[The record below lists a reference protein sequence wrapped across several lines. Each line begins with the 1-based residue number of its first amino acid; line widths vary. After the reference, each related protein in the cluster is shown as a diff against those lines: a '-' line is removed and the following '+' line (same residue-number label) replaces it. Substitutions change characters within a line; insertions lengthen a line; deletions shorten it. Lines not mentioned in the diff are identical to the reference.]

1 MSSRRHPACNGAAT
15 RSGLVQLECLLNEL
29 IPILAI
35 VLLAAEGGALLAH
48 LAGLPRVVGQIG
60 AGIVLGPSLAGLVSP
75 VGTVEGIAQ
84 LGALAILGIA
94 GLETNLA
101 AMRHVGKAAFL
112 VAMGGVILPFVTGLG
127 LALAAGLD
135 TTAALFVGAIL
146 TATSV
151 GITAATLQE
160 LGLMHTRA
168 AVTILG
174 AAIIDDV
181 LGLIVLGLVVSETA
195 AGGSLLA
202 TVVPMALT
210 VLGVWAILRW
220 APVHLGRAIEMLHL
234 RGGGLAAMLGMV
246 LAFAWAVQAFGG
258 LAGITGAYVA
268 GLALSGSSAAPRL
281 RDGLIRAGEAFCVP
295 VFFVAIGLAADL
307 RQIGPVL
314 PFALGLLAVAVL
326 AKLVGSAAAAGVAG
340 MSARESGLVGIGM
353 IARGEVALVAAT
365 VGLRAG
371 AIGPGVYAAVV
382 LVSVATTILTP
393 LGIAAWSR
401 FSESTSW
408 HGLDARRLAMPIPV
422 TRLELE

>member
-1 MSSRRHPACNGAAT
+1 M
-15 RSGLVQLECLLNEL
+15 NEL
-29 IPILAI
+29 IPTLAI

-84 LGALAILGIA
+84 LGALAILGVA

-101 AMRHVGKAAFL
+101 AMRHVGRAAFL
-112 VAMGGVILPFVTGLG
+112 VASGGVILPFITGLG

-168 AVTILG
+168 AITILG

-181 LGLIVLGLVVSETA
+181 LGLIVLSLVVSDTS
-195 AGGSLLA
+195 AGSNLLVA
-202 TVVPMALT
+202 IVPMGLT
-210 VLGVWAILRW
+210 IVGVSVVLRW
-220 APVHLGRAIEMLHL
+220 MPVHLGRAIEMLHL
-234 RGGGLAAMLGMV
+234 RGGGLAAMLGLV
-246 LAFAWAVQAFGG
+246 LAFAWAVQTFGG

-307 RQIGPVL
+307 RAIGPVL
-314 PFALGLLAVAVL
+314 PFALGLLVVAVL
-326 AKLVGSAAAAGVAG
+326 AKLLGSAVAAAVAG

-382 LVSVATTILTP
+382 LVTVATTVLTP
-393 LGIAAWSR
+393 IGIAAWSR
-401 FSESTSW
+401 VSASASW
-408 HGLDARRLAMPIPV
+408 HGLDNRRIGIPV
-422 TRLELE
+422 PMARLERE

>member
-1 MSSRRHPACNGAAT
+1 
-15 RSGLVQLECLLNEL
+15 LNEL
-29 IPILAI
+29 IPTLAI
-35 VLLAAEGGALLAH
+35 VLLAAEAGALLAH

-60 AGIVLGPSLAGLVSP
+60 AGIVLGPSLAGIISP
-75 VGTVEGIAQ
+75 AGTVEGIAQ

-101 AMRHVGKAAFL
+101 AMRHVGRVAFL
-112 VAMGGVILPFVTGLG
+112 VASGGVILPFVTGLG

-135 TTAALFVGAIL
+135 TTSALFVGAIL

-160 LGLMHTRA
+160 LRLMHTRA

-181 LGLIVLGLVVSETA
+181 LGLIVLSLVVSDTA
-195 AGGSLLA
+195 AGSNLLGA
-202 TVVPMALT
+202 IAPMGLT
-210 VLGVWAILRW
+210 ILAVWVGLRW
-220 APVHLGRAIEMLHL
+220 MPVHLGRAIETLHL
-234 RGGGLAAMLGMV
+234 RGGGLAAMLGLV
-246 LAFAWAVQAFGG
+246 LAVAWAVQTFGG

-268 GLALSGSSAAPRL
+268 GLALSGSSAAPAL

-307 RQIGPVL
+307 RAIGPVL
-314 PFALGLLAVAVL
+314 PFAAGLLVVAVV
-326 AKLVGSAAAAGVAG
+326 AKLVGCAAAAAAGG
-340 MSARESGLVGIGM
+340 MSARESSLVGIGM

-371 AIGPGVYAAVV
+371 AIGAGAYAAVV
-382 LVSVATTILTP
+382 LVSIATTVITP

-401 FSESTSW
+401 FSQSTSW
-408 HGLDARRLAMPIPV
+408 HGLDARRIAAPV
-422 TRLELE
+422 SVARLELE

>member
-1 MSSRRHPACNGAAT
+1 
-15 RSGLVQLECLLNEL
+15 LNEL

-35 VLLAAEGGALLAH
+35 VLLAAEAGALLAH
-48 LAGLPRVVGQIG
+48 VVGLPRVVGQIG
-60 AGIVLGPSLAGLVSP
+60 AGFVLGPSLAGLVSP
-75 VGTVEGIAQ
+75 SGTVEGIAQ

-101 AMRHVGKAAFL
+101 AMRRVGKAAFL
-112 VAMGGVILPFVTGLG
+112 VAMGGVIVPFVIGIG
-127 LALAAGLD
+127 VAVGAGLD

-160 LGLMHTRA
+160 LGLMHTKA
-168 AVTILG
+168 AITILG

-181 LGLIVLGLVVSETA
+181 LGLVVLGVVVSETA
-195 AGGSLLA
+195 AGSNLLA
-202 TVVPMALT
+202 TVIPMALT
-210 VLGVWAILRW
+210 ILAVWVVLRW
-220 APVHLGRAIEMLHL
+220 MPAHLGRAIEVLHL
-234 RGGGLAAMLGMV
+234 RGGGLAAMLGLV

-268 GLALSGSSAAPRL
+268 GLALAGSSAAPRL
-281 RDGLIRAGEAFCVP
+281 RDGMIRAGEAFCVP

-307 RQIGPVL
+307 RTIGPVL
-314 PFALGLLAVAVL
+314 PFALALLAVAVF
-326 AKLVGSAAAAGVAG
+326 AKLVGSAAGAGLAG

-371 AIGPGVYAAVV
+371 AIDAGVYSAVV
-382 LVSVATTILTP
+382 LVSVATTILAP

-401 FSESTSW
+401 VNGSISW
-408 HGLDARRLAMPIPV
+408 RGFEPSLIAVPV
-422 TRLELE
+422 VMARLELE

>member
-1 MSSRRHPACNGAAT
+1 M
-15 RSGLVQLECLLNEL
+15 NEL
-29 IPILAI
+29 IPTLAI
-35 VLLAAEGGALLAH
+35 VLLAAEAGALLAH

-60 AGIVLGPSLAGLVSP
+60 AGLVLGPSLASFVSST
-75 VGTVEGIAQ
+75 GTVDGIAQ

-101 AMRHVGKAAFL
+101 AMRRVGRAAFF
-112 VAMGGVILPFVTGLG
+112 VAMGGVILPFVGG
-127 LALAAGLD
+127 IGVALAAGLD
-135 TTAALFVGAIL
+135 VRAGLFIGAIL

-151 GITAATLQE
+151 GITAATLKE
-160 LGLMHTRA
+160 LRLMHTTA
-168 AVTILG
+168 AITILG

-181 LGLIVLGLVVSETA
+181 LGLVVLGLVVSETA
-195 AGGSLLA
+195 AGSNLLA
-202 TVVPMALT
+202 TILPMAITILA
-210 VLGVWAILRW
+210 VWLVLRW
-220 APVHLGRAIEMLHL
+220 MPNHLGRAIEALHL
-234 RGGGLAAMLGMV
+234 RGGGLAAMLGLV

-268 GLALSGSSAAPRL
+268 GLALAGSAAAPRL

-307 RQIGPVL
+307 RTIGLVL
-314 PFALGLLAVAVL
+314 PLVIALLAVAVF
-326 AKLVGSAAAAGVAG
+326 AKLAGSAAGAALAG
-340 MSARESGLVGIGM
+340 MSARESSLVGIGM

-371 AIGPGVYAAVV
+371 AIDAGVYSAVV

-401 FSESTSW
+401 LSGSIGW
-408 HGLDARRLAMPIPV
+408 RGLEGGPMAMPAAFAG
-422 TRLELE
+422 LELE

>member
-1 MSSRRHPACNGAAT
+1 M
-15 RSGLVQLECLLNEL
+15 NEL
-29 IPILAI
+29 IPTLAI
-35 VLLAAEGGALLAH
+35 VLLAAEAGALLAH
-48 LAGLPRVVGQIG
+48 LLGLPRVVGQIG
-60 AGIVLGPSLAGLVSP
+60 AGIVLGPSLVGLVSP
-75 VGTVEGIAQ
+75 VGAVEGIAQ

-101 AMRHVGKAAFL
+101 AMRRVGKAAFM
-112 VAMGGVILPFVTGLG
+112 VACGGVVLPFVGG
-127 LALAAGLD
+127 FELALAAGLD

-160 LGLMHTRA
+160 FGLMHTRA

-181 LGLIVLGLVVSETA
+181 LGLIILSLVVSDAGANPNLLTA
-195 AGGSLLA
+195 L
-202 TVVPMALT
+202 VPMGLT
-210 VLGVWAILRW
+210 LLGVFFVLRW
-220 APVHLGRAIEMLHL
+220 MPGHLGRAIEQLHL
-234 RGGGLAAMLGMV
+234 RGGGLAAMVGFV
-246 LAFAWAVQAFGG
+246 LAFAWIVQVYGG

-307 RQIGPVL
+307 RAIGPVL

-326 AKLVGSAAAAGVAG
+326 AKLAGSAAAASAAG

-365 VGLRAG
+365 VGLHAG
-371 AIGPGVYAAVV
+371 AIAAGVYSAVV
-382 LVSVATTILTP
+382 LVSIATTIITP

-401 FSESTSW
+401 LNQQIHW
-408 HGLDARRLAMPIPV
+408 LAAAPPEPVVIPV
-422 TRLELE
+422 AVAMTRLQMK

>member
-1 MSSRRHPACNGAAT
+1 M
-15 RSGLVQLECLLNEL
+15 NEL
-29 IPILAI
+29 IPTLAI

-75 VGTVEGIAQ
+75 DGTVEGIAQ

-101 AMRHVGKAAFL
+101 AMRHVGRAAFL
-112 VAMGGVILPFVTGLG
+112 VASGGVILPFVTGLG

-135 TTAALFVGAIL
+135 TAAALFVGAIL

-168 AVTILG
+168 AITILG

-181 LGLIVLGLVVSETA
+181 LGLIVLSLVVSDTS
-195 AGGSLLA
+195 AGSNLLVA
-202 TVVPMALT
+202 IVPMGLT
-210 VLGVWAILRW
+210 IVGVSVVLRW
-220 APVHLGRAIEMLHL
+220 LPVHLGRAIETLHL
-234 RGGGLAAMLGMV
+234 RGGGLAAMLGLV
-246 LAFAWAVQAFGG
+246 LAFAWAVQTFGG

-268 GLALSGSSAAPRL
+268 GLALSGSAAAPRL

-307 RQIGPVL
+307 RAIGPVL
-314 PFALGLLAVAVL
+314 PFALGLLVVAVL
-326 AKLVGSAAAAGVAG
+326 AKLLGSAVAAALAG
-340 MSARESGLVGIGM
+340 MSTRESGLVGIGM
-353 IARGEVALVAAT
+353 VARGEVALVAAT

-382 LVSVATTILTP
+382 LMSVATTVLTP

-401 FSESTSW
+401 VSASASW
-408 HGLDARRLAMPIPV
+408 HGLDGGRIGVPVPIA
-422 TRLELE
+422 RLELE

>member
-1 MSSRRHPACNGAAT
+1 M
-15 RSGLVQLECLLNEL
+15 NEL
-29 IPILAI
+29 IPTLAI
-35 VLLAAEGGALLAH
+35 VLLAAEAGALLAH

-60 AGIVLGPSLAGLVSP
+60 AGLVLGPSLAGLVSAG
-75 VGTVEGIAQ
+75 GTVEGIAQ
-84 LGALAILGIA
+84 LGALAILGVA

-112 VAMGGVILPFVTGLG
+112 VASGGVILPFVTGLG

-168 AVTILG
+168 AITILG

-181 LGLIVLGLVVSETA
+181 LGLIVLSLVASGTA
-195 AGGSLLA
+195 AGSNLLGA
-202 TVVPMALT
+202 IIPMALT
-210 VLGVWAILRW
+210 ILAVWVILRW
-220 APVHLGRAIEMLHL
+220 LPVHLGRAIETLHL
-234 RGGGLAAMLGMV
+234 RGGGLAAMLGLV

-268 GLALSGSSAAPRL
+268 GLALSGSTAAPRL

-307 RQIGPVL
+307 RAIGPVL

-326 AKLVGSAAAAGVAG
+326 AKLAGSAAAAAIGG

-371 AIGPGVYAAVV
+371 AIGAGVYAAVV
-382 LVSVATTILTP
+382 LVSVATTVITP

-401 FSESTSW
+401 VSQSVSW
-408 HGLDARRLAMPIPV
+408 HGLAPRPIGAAVPAIPMGI
-422 TRLELE
+422 E

>member
-1 MSSRRHPACNGAAT
+1 
-15 RSGLVQLECLLNEL
+15 LNEL
-29 IPILAI
+29 IPTLAI
-35 VLLAAEGGALLAH
+35 VLLAAETGALLAH
-48 LAGLPRVVGQIG
+48 LAGFPRVVGQVG

-75 VGTVEGIAQ
+75 AGTVEGIAQ

-94 GLETNLA
+94 GLETNLV
-101 AMRHVGKAAFL
+101 AMRRVGRAAFM

-135 TTAALFVGAIL
+135 ATAALFVGAIL

-168 AVTILG
+168 AITILG

-181 LGLIVLGLVVSETA
+181 LGLIILALVVSETA
-195 AGGSLLA
+195 ASSSLLA
-202 TVVPMALT
+202 TILPMALT
-210 VLGVWAILRW
+210 VLGVWGVLRW
-220 APVHLGRAIEMLHL
+220 APVHLGNAIEQLHL
-234 RGGGLAAMLGMV
+234 RGGGLAAMLGLV
-246 LAFAWAVQAFGG
+246 LALAWAVQAFGG

-307 RQIGPVL
+307 RAIGPVL
-314 PFALGLLAVAVL
+314 PLAIGLLLVAIV
-326 AKLVGSAAAAGVAG
+326 AKLAGSAAAAAAAG
-340 MSARESGLVGIGM
+340 MSLRESGLVGIGM

-382 LVSVATTILTP
+382 LVSIATTIVTP

-401 FSESTSW
+401 LGESVSW
-408 HGLDARRLAMPIPV
+408 HGFDTHRLTIPLPLS
-422 TRLELE
+422 RPEPE

>member
-1 MSSRRHPACNGAAT
+1 M
-15 RSGLVQLECLLNEL
+15 NEL
-29 IPILAI
+29 IPTLAI

-75 VGTVEGIAQ
+75 DGTVEGIAQ

-101 AMRHVGKAAFL
+101 AMRHVGRAAFL
-112 VAMGGVILPFVTGLG
+112 VASGGVILPFVTGLG

-135 TTAALFVGAIL
+135 ITAALFVGAIL

-168 AVTILG
+168 AITILA

-181 LGLIVLGLVVSETA
+181 LGLIVLSLVVSDTS
-195 AGGSLLA
+195 AGSNLLGA
-202 TVVPMALT
+202 MVPMGLT
-210 VLGVWAILRW
+210 ILGVWVVLRW
-220 APVHLGRAIEMLHL
+220 MPVHLGRAIETLHL
-234 RGGGLAAMLGMV
+234 RGGGLAAMLGLV
-246 LAFAWAVQAFGG
+246 LAFAWAVQTFGG

-307 RQIGPVL
+307 RAIGPVL
-314 PFALGLLAVAVL
+314 PFALGLLVVAVL
-326 AKLVGSAAAAGVAG
+326 AKLLGSAVAAAVAG

-382 LVSVATTILTP
+382 LVSVATTVLTP

-401 FSESTSW
+401 VSASASW
-408 HGLDARRLAMPIPV
+408 HGLDSRRIGVPAPV
-422 TRLELE
+422 ARLELE

>member
-1 MSSRRHPACNGAAT
+1 
-15 RSGLVQLECLLNEL
+15 LLNEL
-29 IPILAI
+29 IPTLAI
-35 VLLAAEGGALLAH
+35 VLLAAEAGALLAH

-60 AGIVLGPSLAGLVSP
+60 AGIVLGPSLAGVVSP
-75 VGTVEGIAQ
+75 NGTFEGIAQ

-101 AMRHVGKAAFL
+101 AMRRVGKAAFL
-112 VAMGGVILPFVTGLG
+112 VAIGGVIAPLVAGFA

-135 TTAALFVGAIL
+135 TAAALFVGAIL

-168 AVTILG
+168 AITILG

-181 LGLIVLGLVVSETA
+181 LGLVVLGVVVSETA
-195 AGGSLLA
+195 AGSNLLA
-202 TVVPMALT
+202 TVAPMALT
-210 VLGVWAILRW
+210 VLAVWVVLRW
-220 APVHLGRAIEMLHL
+220 MPDHLGRAIEELHL
-234 RGGGLAAMLGMV
+234 RGGGLAAMLGFV

-268 GLALSGSSAAPRL
+268 GLALAGSPAAPRL
-281 RDGLIRAGEAFCVP
+281 REGLIRVGEAFCVP

-307 RQIGPVL
+307 RAIGPVL
-314 PFALGLLAVAVL
+314 PFTLGLLAVAVI
-326 AKLVGSAAAAGVAG
+326 AKVIGSGVGAAVSG
-340 MSARESGLVGIGM
+340 MGARESGLVGIGM

-365 VGLRAG
+365 IGLRAG
-371 AIGPGVYAAVV
+371 AIHADVYSAVV

-393 LGIAAWSR
+393 VGIAAW
-401 FSESTSW
+401 
-408 HGLDARRLAMPIPV
+408 GRLNGSIGWRSLEPSPV
-422 TRLELE
+422 TVRVVLTRSAVE